1 LRDRPALPEVSFNRK
16 ERKGRKER
24 TYVVFLVKSF
34 FAFFAFFAVNPS
46 FARHGRPED
55 RCYYNAAWR
64 LAMSI
69 TFCRNQTYAPQR
81 GALCPAQGAARGY
94 TQS

>member
-1 LRDRPALPEVSFNRK
+1 LPEVSFNRK
-16 ERKGRKER
+16 ERKGRKEK

-55 RCYYNAAWR
+55 RYDYNAAWR

-69 TFCRNQTYAPQR
+69 TFCCN
-81 GALCPAQGAARGY
+81 
-94 TQS
+94 